1 VLTIVRENFVPLSL
15 LVGIYGTNFENIPE
29 LRSPNGYFVLLG
41 VMLGIAS
48 GLLYVFR
55 RVRWL

>member
-1 VLTIVRENFVPLSL
+1 MPLSL